1 MLSSVTAAPLFGVA
15 TTVIAYAAAQ
25 AVHARWRWVHPLLVT
40 CGALVALLLVGRVP
54 YENYKVGGDFVSFFL
69 GPATIALG
77 VPLYKHATRIRRHLV
92 GVVISVGIGSACGLA
107 SAAGFVWL
115 LGGSGVLL
123 RSMLPK
129 SVTTPIAIQISQAIG
144 GAPAL
149 TSLFVVLTGFM
160 GVPISRLLLR
170 RLPLQSTAARG
181 ALFGLGAHA
190 MGVALAMGE
199 HARTGTIASLV
210 MILTGIF
217 TLVIMPWL
225 LPMLLHIA

>member
-1 MLSSVTAAPLFGVA
+1 MTATALYLPLTVLVYLAARRLHRRLPTMATMPIFVTPVV
-15 TTVIAYAAAQ
+15 VIAYLLWRHVSYAGYLAGAHWLLDMLGPVTVAF
-25 AVHARWRWVHPLLVT
+25 AVPMYRHR
-40 CGALVALLLVGRVP
+40 ALLRAHAV
-54 YENYKVGGDFVSFFL
+54 EL
-69 GPATIALG
+69 GL
-77 VPLYKHATRIRRHLV
+77 
-92 GVVISVGIGSACGLA
+92 GVVIGALAAVFSAVGFAALLHLDRQVALSLA
-107 SAAGFVWL
+107 P
-115 LGGSGVLL
+115 
-123 RSMLPK
+123 R

-199 HARTGTIASLV
+199 HAKTGTIASLV

-225 LPMLLHIA
+225 LPLLLHLA